1 MTFIHLHYST
11 HFPPRHSNNTAAN
24 IPNLTGCDQEKAQ
37 EDVSKHLVTITTL
50 LFGSDS
56 EQQSDIALAQLSQ
69 EMYNSGLLLLLLK
82 NMHKIDFEVNGT
94 LTQRNHYCCDTT

>member
-1 MTFIHLHYST
+1 M
-11 HFPPRHSNNTAAN
+11 
-24 IPNLTGCDQEKAQ
+24 TGCDQEKAQ

-82 NMHKIDFEVNGT
+82 NMHKIDFEVSNNAIYSQKN
-94 LTQRNHYCCDTT
+94 LLLM